1 MKRTIRDVDVRG
13 KKVVLRVD
21 FNVPVQEGKVADDTR
36 IKEALPTIRYLLD
49 NGARVIILSHLGRP
63 KNREPEFSLK
73 PVYEKLKEYIDK
85 VSFVPDCV
93 GDEVERKV
101 QELKDGEAV
110 LLENVRFYKE
120 ETKNDPEFARRLAS
134 LGEIYVNDAFAT
146 AHRAHASTHGIAG
159 FMERKVAGFLMEKE
173 IKYLSHVL
181 KSDERPFTVILGGAK
196 ISTKLGVIK
205 NLLSR
210 ADKILLGG
218 AMIFTFFRSQGIE
231 VGKSLVE
238 EEMLDEARRILSD
251 AGKKEITFIL
261 PVDVVVADKP
271 EEGVKT
277 EVVSKNEIP
286 QDKMGLDI
294 GPVTRRIFQEALKG
308 SKVIFWNGPMGLFE
322 VPPFDEG
329 SKSIA
334 QAIVEETKKGAISV
348 AGGGDTAA
356 CIHKLG
362 LSGFTHIS
370 TGGGASMEF
379 IAGEKLPGIEVLEDA

>member
-63 KNREPEFSLK
+63 KDREPEFSLK

-334 QAIVEETKKGAISV
+334 QAIIEETKKGAVSV

>member
-1 MKRTIRDVDVRG
+1 M
-13 KKVVLRVD
+13 
-21 FNVPVQEGKVADDTR
+21 
-36 IKEALPTIRYLLD
+36 
-49 NGARVIILSHLGRP
+49 
-63 KNREPEFSLK
+63 
-73 PVYEKLKEYIDK
+73 
-85 VSFVPDCV
+85 
-93 GDEVERKV
+93 
-101 QELKDGEAV
+101 
-110 LLENVRFYKE
+110 LENVRFYKE